1 MTLSSPT
8 KTSGLVLPISS
19 RSEHWATEHF
29 LKSQRPIQS
38 PGTRPRSYF
47 KRSVCALCNEN
58 PRAASAS
65 AQVRPPNPSDQSEG
79 GSSHNQTPALTVLH
93 RTYRRSG
100 LITGSRC
107 VTWKT
112 VGVCSLS
119 VRTLGWVSRGRKGKK
134 IAWPLRPAASSGS
147 RPLTLHLQIKR
158 LISLSSVRQANC
170 HTCKSVHSD
179 HCPNVLSLV
188 SAFSFAHRNSADPNS
203 WGL

>member
-8 KTSGLVLPISS
+8 NALVLPPISS

-119 VRTLGWVSRGRKGKK
+119 VRTLGWVSRGKKRKE
-134 IAWPLRPAASSGS
+134 
-147 RPLTLHLQIKR
+147 
-158 LISLSSVRQANC
+158 NC
-170 HTCKSVHSD
+170 
-179 HCPNVLSLV
+179 
-188 SAFSFAHRNSADPNS
+188 SAFATCSVIRKPTAHSTSANKAS
-203 WGL
+203 N